1 MALPN
6 ITSHIIATGASVQC
20 RVSEN
25 GDTPDTILGLCTNVS
40 YQEDFQLQDAN
51 VIGVLGPVSID
62 PQGYNLSVS
71 VGVFVPA
78 KKRIG
83 NDTYQSD
90 ITKGVLEMLPVRA
103 DLFATSKGK
112 VFQSMDFYDKD
123 SRTVLAKFVGC
134 VLQNT
139 GMNIEGQTYAKA
151 NVQFRAIDR
160 TV

>member
-6 ITSHIIATGASVQC
+6 ITKHIIATGASVQC
-20 RVSEN
+20 RVSVN
-25 GDTPDTILGLCTNVS
+25 GDNPNIILGLSTNVS

-51 VIGVLGPVSID
+51 VLGVLGPVSID
-62 PQGYNLSVS
+62 PHGYTLSIT

-78 KKRIG
+78 KKKIG
-83 NDTYQSD
+83 NDTYQSN
-90 ITKGVLEMLPVRA
+90 ITKGVLEMLPVRS

-123 SRTVLAKFVGC
+123 SNTVLAKFVGC

-160 TV
+160 IV